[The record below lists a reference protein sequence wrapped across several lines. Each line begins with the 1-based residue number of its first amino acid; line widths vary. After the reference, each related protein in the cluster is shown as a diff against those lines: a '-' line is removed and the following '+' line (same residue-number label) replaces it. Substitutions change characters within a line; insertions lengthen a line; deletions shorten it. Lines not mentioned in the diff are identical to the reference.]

1 MQIELIH
8 IVPFDMGISFLNYE
22 GANRYSKEQFVD
34 DLREIVSSDH
44 YEVKEVKEVK
54 EYFCRIILSEQIEC
68 RLFEFGI
75 GVFVIKGI
83 PQLNFRDAKNF
94 FQKYDA
100 CFAYFKK
107 KMHQKIILEGDSIE
121 LKKMFSLMNKIWS
134 LKKEGNQIVRDFSS
148 NKNYK
153 YNGLS
158 YVLTVYHIIDD
169 KIDLKNNTQLD
180 ILMNP
185 AFLSNITDENKWDTI
200 INTADNYNIIG
211 FERET
216 YNDTSALIASWSAVA
231 VVEKEKTSFID
242 FIVDCEVSLQSFWF
256 LFDVLIDNL
265 KYKKFTNVELQRFKG
280 LVVNVSL
287 EIENTIGANISM
299 NEMSCLDIIYKT
311 SGIKTICKKCLLL
324 MDNYISIEEARL
336 SSRRTVY
343 EAMTEILLVSF
354 TIIQIYDPLR
364 NFLKGDLNHD
374 DIVLGIVLLVVLIF
388 SSVIIFRKDR

>member
-1 MQIELIH
+1 MQIDLIH

-22 GANRYSKEQFVD
+22 GVNRYSKEQFVD
-34 DLREIVSSDH
+34 DLREKVSSDH

-83 PQLNFRDAKNF
+83 PQLNFRDAKKI

-100 CFAYFKK
+100 CFAYYKK
-107 KMHQKIILEGDSIE
+107 KMHQKIILEGNSIE
-121 LKKMFSLMNKIWS
+121 LKKMLSLMNKIWS

-169 KIDLKNNTQLD
+169 KINLENNTQLD

-185 AFLSNITDENKWDTI
+185 AFLSNITEENKWDTI
-200 INTADNYNIIG
+200 KNTADNYNIVG
-211 FERET
+211 FKKET

-242 FIVDCEVSLQSFWF
+242 FIVDCEVSLQSSWF

-265 KYKKFTNVELQRFKG
+265 KNKKFTNVELQRYKG

-287 EIENTIGANISM
+287 EIENTISANMSM
-299 NEMSCLDIIYKT
+299 NEMSCLDIIYET

-343 EAMTEILLVSF
+343 EAMT
-354 TIIQIYDPLR
+354 II
-364 NFLKGDLNHD
+364 
-374 DIVLGIVLLVVLIF
+374 
-388 SSVIIFRKDR
+388 